1 MQQKST
7 LSYESALAIAKTI
20 GQNDFRAAVSR
31 YAHGD
36 NPPWI
41 VTIGENDWQRH
52 LVVLDNE
59 GGGKH
64 ASLGILA
71 ASESGKSSL
80 HLDPT
85 RVERTITLNR
95 LTAESYTGIRRILHP
110 QMRVAA

>member
-1 MQQKST
+1 MQQST
-7 LSYESALAIAKTI
+7 LSYESVLAIAKTI
-20 GQNDFRAAVSR
+20 GQNDFRVAVGR

-41 VTIGENDWQRH
+41 VTVGENDWQRH
-52 LVVLDNE
+52 LVVLGNE

-71 ASESGKSSL
+71 ASESGKSPL

-85 RVERTITLNR
+85 MVERTISLNR
-95 LTAESYTGIRRILHP
+95 LTAEGYSGIRRMLHP
-110 QMRVAA
+110 QLRAAA